1 MADGWSRFFWAVAGM
16 FIFYWL
22 VRNAVAHGM
31 WDAWERRAKH
41 ERKAVHQAAVRASG
55 DVPEPAAPQAVE

>member
-1 MADGWSRFFWAVAGM
+1 MADGWDRFFWAVAGL
-16 FIFYWL
+16 FIFYWI

-31 WDAWERRAKH
+31 WDAWERRAKQ

-55 DVPEPAAPQAVE
+55 EVPEPTVPHTVE

>member
-1 MADGWSRFFWAVAGM
+1 MADGLIGIFFTAAGL
-16 FIFYWL
+16 FIFYWI

-55 DVPEPAAPQAVE
+55 DVPDPAVPQAVE